1 MEIKPKQVHIAIYV
15 IITIAIAISSW
26 QTYQRWLNPLG
37 LKPEKNP
44 KIQDG
49 SQEFTPPVEFES
61 SVRPAPNEDGVTI
74 YPQLDRFSREDD
86 LVEIETPDTEDNTAT
101 PQILEEE

>member
-1 MEIKPKQVHIAIYV
+1 MKSR
-15 IITIAIAISSW
+15 ITKTQLLLYRRVFYALVVVLLAISGH
-26 QTYQRWLNPLG
+26 QNYQQWLNPLG
-37 LKPEKNP
+37 MEVEKNP

-86 LVEIETPDTEDNTAT
+86 LVEIEKN
-101 PQILEEE
+101 

>member
-1 MEIKPKQVHIAIYV
+1 MNIKSKNIHILFYLVIAVGLLITSYV
-15 IITIAIAISSW
+15 E
-26 QTYQRWLNPLG
+26 YQRWINPLG
-37 LKPEKNP
+37 MQPEKNP

-61 SVRPAPNEDGVTI
+61 SVQPAPNEDGVTI

-86 LVEIETPDTEDNTAT
+86 LVEIETPDTEDITAT
-101 PQILEEE
+101 PQTLEVE

>member
-37 LKPEKNP
+37 LKPEANP
-44 KIQDG
+44 KQHDG
-49 SQEFTPPVEFES
+49 SQEFRPPVEFES
-61 SVRPAPNEDGVTI
+61 SVQPAPNEDGVTI
-74 YPQLDRFSREDD
+74 YPQLDRND
-86 LVEIETPDTEDNTAT
+86 LVEIETPDTEDITAT
-101 PQILEEE
+101 PQTLEVE